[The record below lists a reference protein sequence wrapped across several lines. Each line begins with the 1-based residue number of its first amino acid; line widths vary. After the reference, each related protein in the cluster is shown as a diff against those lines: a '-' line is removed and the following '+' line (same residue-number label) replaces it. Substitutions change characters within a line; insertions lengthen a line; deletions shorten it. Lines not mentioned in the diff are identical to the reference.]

1 MNSFAWLQQHA
12 STQGREKKKR
22 RGGKS
27 LTKPTHLKSK
37 HHFFYM
43 PGSVYV
49 YKNGHYGGVKKTLVK
64 ILLENYCC

>member
-22 RGGKS
+22 KGEK
-27 LTKPTHLKSK
+27 KPYKTNSPKKQTS
-37 HHFFYM
+37 FFYM

-49 YKNGHYGGVKKTLVK
+49 YKMDIMV
-64 ILLENYCC
+64 E

>member
-22 RGGKS
+22 REGKS

-37 HHFFYM
+37 HHFFLYAWLCLCI
-43 PGSVYV
+43 
-49 YKNGHYGGVKKTLVK
+49 KKTD
-64 ILLENYCC
+64 ITLE